1 MQCVIYTCIETIK
14 LFFSVTCK
22 KKKKTKSE
30 NGKLRAKIN
39 TYIERTLQLEAHL
52 NLYRT
57 GSFNDLLFNTL

>member
-14 LFFSVTCK
+14 LIYTVTCK
-22 KKKKTKSE
+22 KITKSE